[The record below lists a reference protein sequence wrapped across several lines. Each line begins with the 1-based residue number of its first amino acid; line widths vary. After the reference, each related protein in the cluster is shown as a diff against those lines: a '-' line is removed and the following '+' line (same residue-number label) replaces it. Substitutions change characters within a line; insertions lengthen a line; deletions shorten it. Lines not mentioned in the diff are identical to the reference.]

1 MLFYIF
7 LIGIILGIISFFILN
22 KSDKF
27 IVKDNIISLID
38 NIKLGSVKYPNTVFL
53 HVSNNLKIISIIWI
67 LGLLCLITIILSVS
81 VVLLCL
87 ASFIVPFIVVYKGII
102 LSFDVISIIYAYGF
116 KGFILSFLYV
126 FPSIVINILLLFVS
140 YYAINQSIRTYKLLK
155 SEKMISL
162 KKYIKNY
169 VLIYLILSL
178 LLVILSILEIFF
190 ISFIVKLVV

>member
-1 MLFYIF
+1 MKIIKTKIFKMLFYVF

-38 NIKLGSVKYPNTVFL
+38 NIKLGSIKYPNTIFL
-53 HVSNNLKIISIIWI
+53 HVSNNLKVISIIWI
-67 LGLLCLITIILSVS
+67 LG
-81 VVLLCL
+81 LLCL

-169 VLIYLILSL
+169 VLIYLILSF

>member
-1 MLFYIF
+1 MKIIKTKIFKMLFYGF

-38 NIKLGSVKYPNTVFL
+38 NIKLGSIKYPNTIFL
-53 HVSNNLKIISIIWI
+53 HVSNNLKVISIIWI
-67 LGLLCLITIILSVS
+67 LG
-81 VVLLCL
+81 LLCL

-102 LSFDVISIIYAYGF
+102 LSFDVIGIIYAYGF
-116 KGFILSFLYV
+116 KGFILSLLYV
-126 FPSIVINILLLFVS
+126 FPSAIINILLLFVS

-178 LLVILSILEIFF
+178 LLIILSILEIFF

>member
-1 MLFYIF
+1 MKIIKTKIFKMLFYVF
-7 LIGIILGIISFFILN
+7 LIGIILGIISLFILN

-38 NIKLGSVKYPNTVFL
+38 NIKLGSIKYPNTIFL
-53 HVSNNLKIISIIWI
+53 HVSNNLKVISIIWI
-67 LGLLCLITIILSVS
+67 LG
-81 VVLLCL
+81 LLCL

-102 LSFDVISIIYAYGF
+102 LSFDVIGIIYAYGF

-126 FPSIVINILLLFVS
+126 FPSAIINILLLFVS

-178 LLVILSILEIFF
+178 LLIILSILEIFF

>member
-1 MLFYIF
+1 MKIIKTKIFKMLFYVF

-38 NIKLGSVKYPNTVFL
+38 NIKLGSVKYPNTIFL
-53 HVSNNLKIISIIWI
+53 HVSNNLKVISIIWI
-67 LGLLCLITIILSVS
+67 LG
-81 VVLLCL
+81 LLCL

-102 LSFDVISIIYAYGF
+102 LSFDVIGIIYAYGF
-116 KGFILSFLYV
+116 KGFILSLLYV
-126 FPSIVINILLLFVS
+126 FSSAIINILLLFVS

-162 KKYIKNY
+162 KKYIKDY

-178 LLVILSILEIFF
+178 LLIILSILEIFF

>member
-1 MLFYIF
+1 MKIIKTKIFKMLFYVF

-27 IVKDNIISLID
+27 IGKDNIISLID
-38 NIKLGSVKYPNTVFL
+38 NIKLGSVKYPNTIFL

-67 LGLLCLITIILSVS
+67 LGLLCL
-81 VVLLCL
+81 
-87 ASFIVPFIVVYKGII
+87 ASFIVPFIVVYNGII

-126 FPSIVINILLLFVS
+126 FPSAIINILLLFIS
-140 YYAINQSIRTYKLLK
+140 YYAINQSIKTYKLLK

-169 VLIYLILSL
+169 VLIYMILSL
-178 LLVILSILEIFF
+178 LLVILSILEIIF

>member
-1 MLFYIF
+1 MKIIKTKIFKMLFYVF

-38 NIKLGSVKYPNTVFL
+38 NIKLGSVKYPNTIFL

-67 LGLLCLITIILSVS
+67 LG
-81 VVLLCL
+81 LLCL

-126 FPSIVINILLLFVS
+126 FPSIIINILLLFVS

-162 KKYIKNY
+162 KKYVKNY

>member
-1 MLFYIF
+1 MKIIKTKIFKMLFYVF

-67 LGLLCLITIILSVS
+67 LGLLCL
-81 VVLLCL
+81 

-102 LSFDVISIIYAYGF
+102 LSFDVIS
-116 KGFILSFLYV
+116 
-126 FPSIVINILLLFVS
+126 ILLLFVS